1 MNKTPRNK
9 IAALAT
15 ALALPLLLLQS
26 AAWAQETAVAAA
38 GRSRPSL
45 LEGIVGTLVFG
56 VIGIALAI
64 IGFKLFDVVVHHN
77 IEQEIFE
84 NKNMAAALLAG
95 AIVLGVSIIVAAT
108 ILS

>member
-1 MNKTPRNK
+1 MKSIVRSTFAAAYTS
-9 IAALAT
+9 AALLFA
-15 ALALPLLLLQS
+15 QS
-26 AAWAQETAVAAA
+26 GVWAQEAVA

-45 LEGIVGTLVFG
+45 LEGVVGTLVFG
-56 VIGIALAI
+56 SIGIVLAI
-64 IGFKLFDVVVHHN
+64 AGFKLFDVVVRHN

-84 NKNMAAALLAG
+84 KNNMAAALLAG

>member
-1 MNKTPRNK
+1 M
-9 IAALAT
+9 I
-15 ALALPLLLLQS
+15 LLTNS
-26 AAWAQETAVAAA
+26 AAWAQDAAAAA

-45 LEGIVGTLVFG
+45 VEGIVGTLVFG
-56 VIGIALAI
+56 SIGILLAI
-64 IGFKLFDVVVHHN
+64 VGFKLFDVVVRHN

-84 NKNMAAALLAG
+84 KNNMAAALLAG

>member
-1 MNKTPRNK
+1 MKRSLRNTLGTAW
-9 IAALAT
+9 AAA
-15 ALALPLLLLQS
+15 AVLLLQS
-26 AAWAQETAVAAA
+26 ASWAQDAAAA

-45 LEGIVGTLVFG
+45 VEGIVGTLIFG
-56 VIGIALAI
+56 SIGIVLAI
-64 IGFKLFDVVVHHN
+64 VGFKLFDVVVRHN

-84 NKNMAAALLAG
+84 KNNMAAALLAG

>member
-1 MNKTPRNK
+1 MKR
-9 IAALAT
+9 ISRSAASSVSAS
-15 ALALPLLLLQS
+15 AVILLTNS
-26 AAWAQETAVAAA
+26 AAWAQDAAAAA

-45 LEGIVGTLVFG
+45 VEGIVGTLVFG
-56 VIGIALAI
+56 MIGIVLAI
-64 IGFKLFDVVVHHN
+64 IGFKLFDVVVRHN

-84 NKNMAAALLAG
+84 KNNMAAALLAG